1 MFFDPR
7 PADAHVAPDGVS
19 WQPQRRAVARRRP
32 AHDFLTLPDVSC
44 DVVARPS
51 MKWPHDAGVARLVAT
66 HFESGALR
74 ASDVSSYEGA
84 GHAMAQALFAWIRR
98 QCGTLKRLT
107 FRPVLLDAASVQDQ
121 IMYQDNA
128 SEFEVSSPLYLGID
142 TVEDYIYMIDDRA
155 APLIQAH
162 PRLLS
167 TALIL
172 INRAAFRTLWMRT
185 PDDFLGMFSQ
195 WHWDGDPWCTDE
207 EAIEQ
212 LKDRFGDDPHE
223 YEQYLPSVVRDELC
237 PDSMEIGRYDLRARR
252 WRSFPAL
259 GIEALRRLG
268 YTERG
273 WIRELCA
280 ELEHLTALLTKAG
293 RRNLFDWA
301 FRPEAIYAATSIA
314 ACDGPYV
321 GDVLDT
327 HYEYFS
333 NGGDGSLFHGFIALA
348 QSPDDIRRQYADLS
362 LGFSILRQVDRVVS
376 LITRD
381 PQGTK
386 Q

>member
-7 PADAHVAPDGVS
+7 PADAHVALDGVN

-66 HFESGALR
+66 HFGSGVLR
-74 ASDVSSYEGA
+74 ASDVSGYAGA
-84 GHAMAQALFAWIRR
+84 GHAMAQALFSWVRR

-107 FRPVLLDAASVQDQ
+107 FRPVLLDVVSVQDQ
-121 IMYQDNA
+121 IMYQEN
-128 SEFEVSSPLYLGID
+128 SGEFEVSSPLYLAIE
-142 TVEDYIYMIDDRA
+142 TVEDYIYMIEDRA
-155 APLIQAH
+155 APLNRAH
-162 PRLLS
+162 PRLLA

-172 INRAAFRTLWMRT
+172 INRAAFRTLLMRT
-185 PDDFLGMFSQ
+185 PDDFLGMYSQ
-195 WHWDGDPWCTDE
+195 WHWDGDPWCADE
-207 EAIEQ
+207 EAIEL
-212 LKDRFGDDPHE
+212 LKDRFGDDPQE

-237 PDSMEIGRYDLRARR
+237 PGSMEIGRYDLRAHR

-268 YTERG
+268 YTQRG

-280 ELEHLTALLTKAG
+280 ELEHLTVLLTKAG

-333 NGGDGSLFHGFIALA
+333 NGGDGSCFHGFIALA
-348 QSPDDIRRQYADLS
+348 TTPDDIRRQYADLS

-381 PQGTK
+381 PQGTS
-386 Q
+386 